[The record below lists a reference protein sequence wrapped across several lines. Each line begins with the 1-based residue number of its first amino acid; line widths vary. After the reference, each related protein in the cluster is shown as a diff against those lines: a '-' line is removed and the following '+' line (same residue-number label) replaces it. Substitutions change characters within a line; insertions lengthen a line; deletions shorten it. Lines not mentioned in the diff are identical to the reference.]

1 MASSDDV
8 RLSDARFSDPKTR
21 GTRNE
26 AKDPIHVRVRDV
38 KKSYAGHPI
47 LKNVSFDIY
56 RGLTNVIVGASG
68 SGKTVFLRQ
77 LIRLEKP
84 DSGSIIVDGQDI
96 VPLKEVELNETRKKF
111 GMVFQMSALFD
122 SMDVFDNV
130 AFPLR
135 EHQKLSRAEL
145 KSQVEEVLSALGVGH
160 AIHKLTSELS
170 GGMRKRVAVAR
181 ALVMKPAILIYDEPT
196 TGLDPITSRTVDELI
211 ESTRARFGVTS
222 VVISHDME
230 SVFTIGHHVTLLYK
244 GLIEVSAPREE
255 FVASHNEHVQ
265 EILTASG
272 VHIEGRRTSAP
283 APQR

>member
-1 MASSDDV
+1 MTARVSDGGALGE
-8 RLSDARFSDPKTR
+8 RSQGEDPV
-21 GTRNE
+21 
-26 AKDPIHVRVRDV
+26 HVRVRDV
-38 KKSYAGHPI
+38 KKGYGGHPI
-47 LKNVSFDIY
+47 LKGVSFDIH

-84 DSGSIIVDGQDI
+84 DEGRIEVDGQDI
-96 VPLKEVELNETRKKF
+96 VPLNEVELNEVRKKF

-135 EHQKLSRAEL
+135 EHKKMARSEIKA
-145 KSQVEEVLSALGVGH
+145 QVEEALSALGVAH
-160 AIHKLTSELS
+160 AIHKLPSELS
-170 GGMRKRVAVAR
+170 GGMKKRVAVAR

-211 ESTRARFGVTS
+211 ESTRERFGVTS

-230 SVFTIGHHVTLLYK
+230 SVFTIGHYVTLLYK
-244 GLIEVSAPREE
+244 GQIEVSAPREE
-255 FVASHNEHVQ
+255 FAASDNAHVQ
-265 EILTASG
+265 ELLTASG
-272 VHIEGRRTSAP
+272 VRIEGLSSA
-283 APQR
+283 QR

>member
-1 MASSDDV
+1 VTGGTGSTA
-8 RLSDARFSDPKTR
+8 DP
-21 GTRNE
+21 
-26 AKDPIHVRVRDV
+26 ALDPVHVRVRGV
-38 KKSYAGHPI
+38 AKSYAGHAV

-84 DSGSIIVDGQDI
+84 DAGRIEVDGQDI

-135 EHQKLSRAEL
+135 EHTKLGRGEI
-145 KSQVEEVLSALGVGH
+145 KSKVEEALTVLGVAH
-160 AIHKLTSELS
+160 AIHKLPSELS
-170 GGMRKRVAVAR
+170 GGMKKRVAVAR
-181 ALVMKPAILIYDEPT
+181 AVVMKPAIIIYDEPT
-196 TGLDPITSRTVDELI
+196 TGLDPLTSRTADELI
-211 ESTRARFGVTS
+211 DTTRERFGVTS

-230 SVFTIGHHVTLLYK
+230 SVFTIGHHVSLLYK
-244 GLIEVSAPREE
+244 GEMELSAPRDE
-255 FVASHNEHVQ
+255 FVRSKNTRVQ
-265 EILTASG
+265 EFLTASG
-272 VHIEGRRTSAP
+272 VHIDGRHV
-283 APQR
+283 

>member
-1 MASSDDV
+1 MAASQPTATTPSMHGG
-8 RLSDARFSDPKTR
+8 RGKSEAERDPV
-21 GTRNE
+21 
-26 AKDPIHVRVRDV
+26 HVRVREV
-38 KKSYAGHPI
+38 SKSYAGNPV

-84 DSGSIIVDGQDI
+84 DSGRIEVDGIDI
-96 VPLKEVELNETRKKF
+96 VPLNEVELNETRKKF

-135 EHQKLSRAEL
+135 EHTKLGRGEI
-145 KSQVEEVLSALGVGH
+145 KSQVEEALSALGVGH
-160 AIHKLTSELS
+160 AIHKLPSELS

-211 ESTRARFGVTS
+211 ESTRDRFGVTS

-230 SVFTIGHHVTLLYK
+230 SVFTMGHYVSLLYK
-244 GLIEVSAPREE
+244 GHIEVSAKRDDFVRSKNPR
-255 FVASHNEHVQ
+255 AQ
-265 EILTASG
+265 ELLTASG
-272 VHIEGRRTSAP
+272 VHIEGRQT
-283 APQR
+283 

>member
-1 MASSDDV
+1 LKDV
-8 RLSDARFSDPKTR
+8 STPHRSAGNGKNGDPL
-21 GTRNE
+21 
-26 AKDPIHVRVRDV
+26 DPVHVRVREV
-38 KKSYAGHPI
+38 AKTYGGHPV

-56 RGLTNVIVGASG
+56 RGLTNVIIGASG

-84 DSGSIIVDGQDI
+84 DSGRIEVDGLDI
-96 VPLKEVELNETRKKF
+96 VPLNEVELNEARKKF

-135 EHQKLSRAEL
+135 EHTKHGRGEIQAS
-145 KSQVEEVLSALGVGH
+145 VEEALSALGVAH
-160 AIHKLTSELS
+160 AIHKLPSELS

-211 ESTRARFGVTS
+211 ESTRDRFGVTS
-222 VVISHDME
+222 IVISHDME
-230 SVFTIGHHVTLLYK
+230 SVFTMGHYVSLLYK
-244 GLIEVSAPREE
+244 GQIEESSRREDFVRSKNPR
-255 FVASHNEHVQ
+255 VQ
-265 EILTASG
+265 EFLTASG
-272 VHIEGRRTSAP
+272 VHIEGRQA
-283 APQR
+283 